1 MAWSACLDRHTIFS
15 NSLVLVAACRLCTM
29 LSPHQLLCLL
39 RHLQHPLHQQ
49 QQPPSATCPRSQ
61 EQCVCVFPFVYE
73 GANYSA
79 CISPD
84 GSGSR
89 CVAYHDHMTI
99 SQLAWKAVHADLIV
113 LSLMQM
119 PPLHSRDDCVCVCV
133 CVCVCSLKFEVLQY
147 EQI

>member
-1 MAWSACLDRHTIFS
+1 MSTI
-15 NSLVLVAACRLCTM
+15 TG
-29 LSPHQLLCLL
+29 
-39 RHLQHPLHQQ
+39 
-49 QQPPSATCPRSQ
+49 T
-61 EQCVCVFPFVYE
+61 VCVFPFVYE